1 MQFLRRCVGEANRF
15 WGGFKFAE
23 KGLGVNCNVRR
34 PSRTVHKWADVS
46 GLADYSVAL
55 RGSLFIGNPF
65 ACFIQRNVA
74 SQAINPRCQVFG
86 PVGRKGRNA
95 YGAGYTPHTLPEST

>member
-46 GLADYSVAL
+46 GLCGLLSSSSRL
-55 RGSLFIGNPF
+55 SFIGNPF
-65 ACFIQRNVA
+65 ACFVQRNVA
-74 SQAINPRCQVFG
+74 SQAINPRRQVFG